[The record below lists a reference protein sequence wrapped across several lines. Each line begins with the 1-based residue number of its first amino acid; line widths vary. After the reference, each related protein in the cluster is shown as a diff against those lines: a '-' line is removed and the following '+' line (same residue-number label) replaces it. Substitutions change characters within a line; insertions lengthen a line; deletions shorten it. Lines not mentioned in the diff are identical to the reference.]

1 MQVDMFLAPK
11 ATFLSQIPAPK
22 LKICGF
28 LFGNSSYKMIPSWP
42 RGKGKGAILGAL
54 LLTV

>member
-42 RGKGKGAILGAL
+42 RGKGTGAILGAL